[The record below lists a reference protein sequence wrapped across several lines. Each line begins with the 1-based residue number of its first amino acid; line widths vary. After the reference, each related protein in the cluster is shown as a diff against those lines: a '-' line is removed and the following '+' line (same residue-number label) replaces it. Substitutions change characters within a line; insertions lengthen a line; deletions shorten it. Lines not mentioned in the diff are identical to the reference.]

1 MTSNQI
7 PISPAAL
14 TQATEALGV
23 NLSCSRPFLRY
34 RAATNRLNSDEQA
47 SAILQQLA
55 ELQAELRTR
64 QMQGT
69 LTSADLN
76 QLRSLQGEAQHSPTI
91 AEHLEAQQGV
101 IDAIRDIN
109 QEISNWLGVDF
120 ALLARTPGCC

>member
-1 MTSNQI
+1 MTSNQL

-34 RAATNRLNSDEQA
+34 RAATNHLNNDKQA
-47 SAILQQLA
+47 SAILQRLA
-55 ELQAELRTR
+55 ELQAEFRTR

-69 LTSADLN
+69 LTFEDLN
-76 QLRSLQGEAQHSPTI
+76 QLRSLQDDAQRNPVI

-101 IDAIRDIN
+101 IDAIREIN
-109 QEISNWLGVDF
+109 QEISSWLGVDF
-120 ALLARTPGCC
+120 ASLARTTGCC